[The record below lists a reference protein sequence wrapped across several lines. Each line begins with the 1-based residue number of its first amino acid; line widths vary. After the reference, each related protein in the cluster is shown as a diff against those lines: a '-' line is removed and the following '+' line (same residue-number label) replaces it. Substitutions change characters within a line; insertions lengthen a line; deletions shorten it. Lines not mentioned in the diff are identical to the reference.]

1 MSFLSGRTSLTTVQT
16 GDIAA
21 NAITT
26 AKMADNAV
34 TLAKLAHGTASQ
46 NIAYDGSGVPVD
58 VALSSGATDA
68 EATNIMV
75 NAFNVAIALG
85 LSAENMVDGRTDVF
99 TDETGV
105 DTSASTNEVYFEV
118 GNFYTNSSGIGL
130 ISRTLG
136 TAIGNMASLS
146 LAFDGTLITGTGA
159 VKVSSNTGY
168 VGKDFSAGGAKT
180 VVKVRVYPS
189 SSQGFAYLGNGN
201 ITVEILG
208 HSSNSIGSATTLNS
222 ETFADQTTYKEFTIG
237 TPASYAYYWAR
248 VSTGGGAECN
258 VYCIELQF
266 YEIGPVIDMSLISN
280 SVTALA
286 SPSTAFIVI
295 SQEAV
300 DAATLNTDLKAYASR
315 DGGTTWDQI
324 TLSEVISLT
333 TGRILTGTV
342 TLTSS
347 GTAMKYKIET
357 LNTKEQKFH
366 AVALQWS

>member
-118 GNFYTNSSGIGL
+118 L
-130 ISRTLG
+130 
-136 TAIGNMASLS
+136 
-146 LAFDGTLITGTGA
+146 
-159 VKVSSNTGY
+159 V
-168 VGKDFSAGGAKT
+168 
-180 VVKVRVYPS
+180 
-189 SSQGFAYLGNGN
+189 
-201 ITVEILG
+201 
-208 HSSNSIGSATTLNS
+208 
-222 ETFADQTTYKEFTIG
+222 
-237 TPASYAYYWAR
+237 
-248 VSTGGGAECN
+248 
-258 VYCIELQF
+258 
-266 YEIGPVIDMSLISN
+266 
-280 SVTALA
+280 
-286 SPSTAFIVI
+286 
-295 SQEAV
+295 
-300 DAATLNTDLKAYASR
+300 
-315 DGGTTWDQI
+315 
-324 TLSEVISLT
+324 
-333 TGRILTGTV
+333 
-342 TLTSS
+342 
-347 GTAMKYKIET
+347 
-357 LNTKEQKFH
+357 
-366 AVALQWS
+366 